1 MPPVLPVDFISNES
15 VFKKIFS
22 INTFIYRNQLRKTI
36 KELKLVDPI
45 IITAYNPMYGLP
57 MINKL
62 NEYLNIYYCYD
73 GMDTQ
78 RHKSRIYNI
87 ENNFV
92 KKVDT
97 IITTS
102 DYLNA
107 EKKN

>member
-1 MPPVLPVDFISNES
+1 MSCFARRFYLANQYL
-15 VFKKIFS
+15 KKYF

-92 KKVDT
+92 KKVDNYNH
-97 IITTS
+97 I
-102 DYLNA
+102 
-107 EKKN
+107 

>member
-1 MPPVLPVDFISNES
+1 
-15 VFKKIFS
+15 
-22 INTFIYRNQLRKTI
+22 
-36 KELKLVDPI
+36 
-45 IITAYNPMYGLP
+45 MYGLP

-97 IITTS
+97 IITH
-102 DYLNA
+102 LII
-107 EKKN
+107 

>member
-1 MPPVLPVDFISNES
+1 LPVDFISNES
-15 VFKKIFS
+15 VFKKNFS

-36 KELKLVDPI
+36 KELKLVDP

-78 RHKSRIYNI
+78 RQI
-87 ENNFV
+87 ENLQ
-92 KKVDT
+92 
-97 IITTS
+97 
-102 DYLNA
+102 Y
-107 EKKN
+107 